1 MHWISWTIFLSLY
14 FCCFL
19 WINLPLVVIIWKVPQ
34 GYRLRLPHTLLLAK
48 IATRNVGDNRVEGWG
63 IITFTAVVICLPDN
77 IRLKT
82 MFCFFYVLVKV
93 LILWLKSTKWKFSK
107 LQIHKFLRSR
117 HPDTWCPETATLLSS
132 GENHKGSEVDFD
144 FRSQLR
150 LKEICQSLLKSLWR
164 TTTYQSHLQ
173 ALKVG
178 IVDGKRGEEVLSEI
192 QSSRV
197 GGRLGIGNSWP
208 VSPSES
214 EQ

>member
-1 MHWISWTIFLSLY
+1 MDDFLSLY

-19 WINLPLVVIIWKVPQ
+19 WVNLPLVAIIWKVPQ
-34 GYRLRLPHTLLLAK
+34 GYRLRLPHTSLLAK

-144 FRSQLR
+144 FWSQAYT
-150 LKEICQSLLKSLWR
+150 W
-164 TTTYQSHLQ
+164 
-173 ALKVG
+173 G
-178 IVDGKRGEEVLSEI
+178 
-192 QSSRV
+192 
-197 GGRLGIGNSWP
+197 
-208 VSPSES
+208 
-214 EQ
+214 